1 MPISEE
7 AARVERIRE
16 LAEILARGLDRLF
29 KSRDS
34 QRESRRDALSFP
46 DRSGSV
52 SEVPVNGNREPLS
65 WRHA

>member
-7 AARVERIRE
+7 AARTERIRE
-16 LAEILARGLDRLF
+16 VALILARGLDRLF

-46 DRSGSV
+46 DPQCSV
-52 SEVPVNGNREPLS
+52 SSTLVNGFREPES
-65 WRHA
+65 WRNA

>member
-7 AARVERIRE
+7 AARAERIRE

-29 KSRDS
+29 KSRES

-46 DRSGSV
+46 HTQCSV
-52 SEVPVNGNREPLS
+52 SSTLVNGFREPES
-65 WRHA
+65 WRNA

>member
-7 AARVERIRE
+7 AERVERIRE
-16 LAEILARGLDRLF
+16 LAEILDRGLDRLF
-29 KSRDS
+29 KSRES